1 MIILKDCEKNE
12 KTISSFSN
20 RRYRFCALKRYQK
33 HVNKAP
39 NIEY

>member
-1 MIILKDCEKNE
+1 MYEKLL
-12 KTISSFSN
+12 IVVAVGALAF
-20 RRYRFCALKRYQK
+20 AGLKRYQQ

>member
-1 MIILKDCEKNE
+1 MKRLVIVATIL
-12 KTISSFSN
+12 TAAFV
-20 RRYRFCALKRYQK
+20 ALKRYQQ

>member
-1 MIILKDCEKNE
+1 MKKLLVAA
-12 KTISSFSN
+12 TVLTAAFV
-20 RRYRFCALKRYQK
+20 ALKRYQE

>member
-1 MIILKDCEKNE
+1 MKALV
-12 KTISSFSN
+12 TLTVVVGVLAGAFA
-20 RRYRFCALKRYQK
+20 ALKRYQQ

>member
-1 MIILKDCEKNE
+1 MKKLLVVTVIGAIA
-12 KTISSFSN
+12 FS
-20 RRYRFCALKRYQK
+20 AVKRYQK

>member
-1 MIILKDCEKNE
+1 MKKLLIVVAVGALA
-12 KTISSFSN
+12 F
-20 RRYRFCALKRYQK
+20 AVLKRYQQ

>member
-1 MIILKDCEKNE
+1 MKKLLIVATVLTAAFLGI
-12 KTISSFSN
+12 
-20 RRYRFCALKRYQK
+20 KRYQQ